1 MALTGKLSSE
11 IGIRAPAAKF
21 FHLLTKQLDHVQ
33 NVCER
38 VHETKLHEG
47 DDWHSVGGSVK
58 HWTYVIDGKVTTC
71 KETVESIDEQNLSA
85 SYKLFDG
92 DVSKHY
98 KVFKLSFQVSDKE
111 KINEGATVKW
121 TIEYEKINDDVEAP
135 YGYMEY
141 FDKCTKDIGSHLVK
155 A

>member
-1 MALTGKLSSE
+1 MALTGKLSTE
-11 IGIRAPAAKF
+11 IAIHSPSAKF
-21 FHLLTKQLDHVQ
+21 FDFLAKKLHHVQ

-38 VHETKLHEG
+38 VHATKLHEG

-71 KETVESIDEQNLSA
+71 KETIESINEEKKTA
-85 SYKLFDG
+85 VYKLFDE
-92 DVSKHY
+92 DIDQHY
-98 KVFKLSFQVSDKE
+98 KAFKLVFQVIDNNDGGTS
-111 KINEGATVKW
+111 AKW
-121 TIEYEKINDDVEAP
+121 TIEYEKVNDDVEAP

-141 FDKCTKDIGSHLVK
+141 FDKFTKDIDAHVLE